1 MHSDKSGKGMVRS
14 ALADFSEAD
23 REVILFVLQKD
34 YGIRF
39 DISSASG
46 LKEIERALKNVLGG
60 SAGRVIEKLQAA
72 RKVFG
77 QPE

>member
-1 MHSDKSGKGMVRS
+1 MHSDKRGRGIVRS

-39 DISSASG
+39 GFPSASS
-46 LKEIERALKNVLGG
+46 LKKIERALKNVLGG
-60 SAGRVIEKLQAA
+60 SAGRAIKRLRAA
-72 RKVFG
+72 GKA
-77 QPE
+77 